1 MHFLPRLA
9 IVVAVVALGA
19 QCSHAGIVSTEAV
32 LLGPAENPPNA
43 SPGTGFATVEMDTI
57 AHTLHVVVS
66 FSNLLG
72 TTTSAHIHA
81 RVAPPGNAAVATTTP
96 TFVGFPIGVTSGSL
110 DQIYNTTLASTFSA
124 GFITSS
130 GGTVAGAEAAL
141 FDALVAREATLI
153 STPTYSPV
161 ERFAASCSR
170 RLFPSLPACSSSE
183 RGRWL
188 SSSVDESSARRH
200 GRPNRPARSR
210 RSRSSSL
217 VAPHGM
223 KSRPTPR
230 SDSIRSRKSS
240 NEIAAALA

>member
-9 IVVAVVALGA
+9 IVVAVVALGS

-72 TTTSAHIHA
+72 TTTFAHIHA

-110 DQIYNTTLASTFSA
+110 DRVYDTTLASTFSA

-141 FDALVAREATLI
+141 FDALVAREAYLNIHTNVFPGGEIRGFLQ
-153 STPTYSPV
+153 PTSVP
-161 ERFAASCSR
+161 EPAS
-170 RLFPSLPACSSSE
+170 LFIVGA
-183 RGRWL
+183 G
-188 SSSVDESSARRH
+188 
-200 GRPNRPARSR
+200 
-210 RSRSSSL
+210 
-217 VAPHGM
+217 
-223 KSRPTPR
+223 
-230 SDSIRSRKSS
+230 
-240 NEIAAALA
+240 ALAVVVGRRKQRTTSRAR